1 MGELRFPQPGEWWGN
16 KQGRRFYCA
25 GFHQDTTEH
34 VVLRDQ
40 DTQYKVVKFSGS
52 LIDAGWEPIP
62 WCKSFDCVDPY
73 SAQSKTLPE
82 IFGTW
87 PTCEKHEPKIQI
99 NSPQDHVSDLI
110 DELEQKM
117 VDNAESVLAKL
128 ESDVAAGESF
138 PQYWTA
144 AFPGSL
150 FVRRDSKSS
159 CTVFKKDGIEV
170 KRPWQPVD
178 ENCGRHLLTEAEAFA
193 LLDKPVAAE
202 PISAAKAEDSD
213 PWVIQDREA
222 VRTWAD
228 QVRWSTWPAGYWE
241 KATHHIENRWHGHIC
256 GTAVLSVRCRQSFI
270 PEPNQLVLHREPRP
284 YEELSSISAYDEVCV
299 NLRVPL
305 SGDEVTDNLIRDA
318 VRRDIAVAFVAGSL
332 AWSPGHLGR
341 ADWQDSNQLADLPG
355 AAVTF
360 ADELMKKLG
369 FAE

>member
-99 NSPQDHVSDLI
+99 NSPQDQVSDLV
-110 DELEQKM
+110 DELEHKM
-117 VDNAESVLAKL
+117 VDNAESVLKKL
-128 ESDVAAGESF
+128 EADVAAGESF
-138 PQYWTA
+138 PQYWTVLHSGG
-144 AFPGSL
+144 AFVKRMSKDSYVL
-150 FVRRDSKSS
+150 VR
-159 CTVFKKDGIEV
+159 KDGTESSV
-170 KRPWQPVD
+170 RPWD
-178 ENCGRHLLTEAEAFA
+178 TDANYRRLLTEAEAMA
-193 LLDKPVAAE
+193 LLDKPVAADPIPAAPIKE
-202 PISAAKAEDSD
+202 PVSYVVQNRATVSE
-213 PWVIQDREA
+213 WR
-222 VRTWAD
+222 D
-228 QVRWSTWPAGYWE
+228 QVRWSTWPAGHWE
-241 KATHHIENRWHGHIC
+241 KATERFMDMMHGC
-256 GTAVLSVRCRQSFI
+256 KRGNAVLSVRCKEAEL
-270 PEPNQLVLHREPRP
+270 PDLTPMMLHREVKPF
-284 YEELSSISAYDEVCV
+284 EELPSVSDATACV

-318 VRRDIAVAFVAGSL
+318 VRRDIAIAFVTGSL
-332 AWSPGHLGR
+332 SFSPGVIGR
-341 ADWQDSNQLADLPG
+341 SDWQDSNQLADLPA